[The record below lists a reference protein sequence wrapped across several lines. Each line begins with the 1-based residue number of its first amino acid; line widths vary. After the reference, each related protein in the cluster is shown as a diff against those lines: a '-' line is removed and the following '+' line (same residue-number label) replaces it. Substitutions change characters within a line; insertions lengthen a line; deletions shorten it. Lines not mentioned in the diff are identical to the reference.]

1 MNDKDL
7 NPSKNEAEAP
17 GWFSKWFPH
26 VSKLAWSTLDL
37 TNLYVKIP
45 LLFNFKIFHV
55 IYLQICMTI
64 IVGDSILWNV
74 KTKSLS
80 SQEIKAT
87 AEGNYNASKYIEDED
102 NAKLSRK

>member
-1 MNDKDL
+1 
-7 NPSKNEAEAP
+7 
-17 GWFSKWFPH
+17 
-26 VSKLAWSTLDL
+26 
-37 TNLYVKIP
+37 
-45 LLFNFKIFHV
+45 
-55 IYLQICMTI
+55 MTI

-87 AEGNYNASKYIEDED
+87 AEGNYNASKYIED